1 MVKGGNIEIGP
12 VIATHLRLT
21 EAWGWP
27 PSLEVDTE

>member
-1 MVKGGNIEIGP
+1 MVKGGNIEIGSA
-12 VIATHLRLT
+12 IATHLGFT